1 MVRDSFSIDLI
12 LRHPSRS
19 ARSITKLLS
28 VKPQIADINRRT
40 RRTYFRAVLQNGNSP
55 AKFQLA
61 LSKVVRFLRKNE
73 KFWKKFLAE
82 RGSGE
87 MVFNHSIFPQ
97 TESGDKCFEL
107 SLTSVFC
114 EQLSASGM
122 SMKIQGWAGKS
133 S

>member
-19 ARSITKLLS
+19 ARSIAKPLS
-28 VKPQIADINRRT
+28 VKPQIRTDINRHT

-61 LSKVVRFLRKNE
+61 LLKVLRFLRKNK

-97 TESGDKCFEL
+97 
-107 SLTSVFC
+107 
-114 EQLSASGM
+114 
-122 SMKIQGWAGKS
+122 
-133 S
+133 